1 MFFRKKF
8 NVMLSGGRSDQR
20 MIGRLELRV
29 LTAAVLLLGGLT
41 GVIVSWIF
49 GELSLGVGIGEAA
62 LVLLILTASDPL
74 HLFEKISEKENEM
87 ESPGEGAENN
97 E

>member
-20 MIGRLELRV
+20 MIGKLELRV
-29 LTAAVLLLGGLT
+29 LTAAVLFFGGLT

-49 GELSLGVGIGEAA
+49 GELSLGVGIGEAT
-62 LVLLILTASDPL
+62 LVLLILTASDPF
-74 HLFEKISEKENEM
+74 HFFEKISRKKNGT
-87 ESPGEGAENN
+87 ESPGEGTENN

>member
-20 MIGRLELRV
+20 MIGKLELRV
-29 LTAAVLLLGGLT
+29 LTAAVLFFGGLT

-62 LVLLILTASDPL
+62 LVLLILTAPDPF
-74 HLFEKISEKENEM
+74 HFFEKISRKKNGT
-87 ESPGEGAENN
+87 ESPGEGTENN